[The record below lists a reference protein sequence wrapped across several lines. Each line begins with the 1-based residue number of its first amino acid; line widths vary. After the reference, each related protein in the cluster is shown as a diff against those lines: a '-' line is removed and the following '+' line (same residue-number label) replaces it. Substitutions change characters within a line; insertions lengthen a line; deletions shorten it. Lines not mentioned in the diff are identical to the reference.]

1 MKLKLGHIDY
11 LNCTPLFHYLNQCGF
26 DGSTVHGVP
35 SELNR
40 MLAHG
45 EIDVSPSSS
54 FEYGRR
60 YNDYVLLPEHSIS
73 ALHCVK
79 SVLLFSPVPIEEL
92 EGQCIYLTGES
103 ATSVNLLRVLL
114 REYYGWGAVE
124 CHVPEQK
131 VEELLQAK
139 KPVLL
144 IGDRALIASMKID
157 NSMYQYDLAQLWTQF
172 TQLPFVFALWIVR
185 RQILHSMADELLAL
199 QRQLAVSRQM
209 AFDDLYALART
220 VTDKDWITAQQLVE
234 YWQSISYQLDRPHIS
249 GLTLFFELCVKYGYL
264 PKMPEI
270 AFVDHEG

>member
-11 LNCTPLFHYLNQCGF
+11 LNCTPMFHYLNQCGF
-26 DGSTVHGVP
+26 DGTTIHGVP
-35 SELNR
+35 SELNQ
-40 MLAHG
+40 MLSQG

-54 FEYGRR
+54 FEYGCRFK
-60 YNDYVLLPEHSIS
+60 DYVLLPEHSIS

-79 SVLLFSPVPIEEL
+79 SVLLFSPVLIEEL

-114 REYYGWGAVE
+114 REYYGWSAVE

-131 VEELLQAK
+131 IEELLYNK

-144 IGDRALIASMKID
+144 IGDRALIAASKKAA
-157 NSMYQYDLAQLWTQF
+157 NLYQYDLAQLWYHF

-185 RQILHSMADELLAL
+185 RQILGTMSAELLRL
-199 QRQLAVSRQM
+199 QQQLVVSRKM
-209 AFDDLYALART
+209 AFDDLNSLALT
-220 VTDKDWITAQQLVE
+220 VTEKEWITPEQLVE
-234 YWQSISYQLDRPHIS
+234 YWQSISYNLDERHIK

-264 PKMPEI
+264 SEMPEI
-270 AFVDHEG
+270 AFVDNDS